1 MKNQLSNIAVQYR
14 KFSKGQY
21 IDYSQFNEFLDFF
34 EDQDRLSR
42 VMLQG
47 VGIVCGLKSKLIYV
61 NDQLNKIQVSQGVA
75 LTTDGD
81 LLTLNNAG
89 EISKELYVSDL
100 KTIKIENKEYTHFK
114 VYDNFKIRY
123 PTFNTGP
130 TSQIELWELATTEE
144 VNLDFQSIDSLSN
157 LEDKYLLLYLES
169 DEKEIKPCRGVDCD
183 NHGILQ
189 IRNLKV
195 LVTTAAGINH
205 ILESDQ
211 IQPHPLF
218 TDGMMST
225 ATQERVIVERLIL
238 ERGVEKQVFSSDLK
252 KMYQD
257 VLEKNGYGDIV
268 FKKINE
274 IAKVIGASTVDYQS
288 FKNSIEECFAQK
300 AGFQYAYDVVKD
312 LMDTYSEIVKL
323 LPKAFTKCL
332 PDLISFPKHVM
343 LGKLI
348 SDKQL
353 DSTRH
358 QFYNSPVL
366 DDDKATQRVKV
377 LIDRFKQQAQ
387 NFRYSDSFENEAQI
401 KITPSQKLSP
411 LSNKA
416 IPFYYQVTDEF
427 LKAWNFD
434 KTNNRSFR
442 ENLGYDVS
450 LLSSEMHIQN
460 PLDFNIDK
468 NSFYNIEGHQGM
480 LYQEAFE
487 QIKEIRDKYQ
497 LGFDIMA
504 LSLHELVNNKDLS
517 KAYFN
522 EYLEKNPGVEH
533 KRGVERKGTF
543 LIVYEIIDGESIVV
557 ADFSIP
563 YTCCTPK
570 TDVKLS
576 LPSTIICA
584 EAARIPFTVIPVNGE
599 VVANVGRGVELD
611 GGQYFFNPKLV
622 DQSLHGKGITFTVNG
637 KSTNCSIKVITQPNV
652 EIKVVSV
659 DHPSGGSNET
669 VIHFKVSQQ
678 NGQDFTNY
686 NYSWDFG
693 DYGNQSPLN
702 PDSNGNVSCKLYNLS
717 SKNIPTIKVKV
728 SGGGCTQD
736 IAIRDWY
743 KVPVQLSLPRA
754 VVCSNSSSMPF
765 AVSPVGGVVKA
776 SVGGGVE
783 IDGGGQYLFNPKLV
797 DVSLHGQVINFTVN
811 DQSTSCSIKV
821 ITQPDVEVNV
831 VSVDYPSDGSNETVI
846 HFKVSQQNGQDFTN
860 YNYSWDFGDYGIQSP
875 LNPDSS
881 GNVICK
887 LYNVS
892 SKNIPTIKV
901 TVSNGEC
908 TEVVTI
914 NNWYNPPR
922 PFLVIKEIR
931 FSDTNCC
938 ETVMPAVAV
947 QATGPAGVALKD
959 VSFKLNGEAQGPPSL
974 IYSWVKLKGPMVTLN
989 GANTSILDVK
999 DLVDDE
1005 YEFQLTVL
1013 DVDSGAFA
1021 QSNILVVNVYR

>member
-21 IDYSQFNEFLDFF
+21 VDYSQFNEFLDFF

-47 VGIVCGLKSKLIYV
+47 VGIVCGLKPKLIYV
-61 NDQLNKIQVSQGVA
+61 NDTLNKIQLSQGVA

-100 KTIKIENKEYTHFK
+100 KKIKLENKEYTHFK

-123 PTFNTGP
+123 PAFNTGP
-130 TSQIELWELATTEE
+130 TSQIELWELATAEE
-144 VNLDFQSIDSLSN
+144 ASLDFQSIDSLSN

-195 LVTTAAGINH
+195 LVTTAEGINH

-218 TDGMMST
+218 IDGIMSA

-238 ERGVEKQVFSSDLK
+238 ERGVEKQVLSSELK

-274 IAKVIGASTVDYQS
+274 IAKVMGVSTVDHQS
-288 FKNSIEECFAQK
+288 FKNSIEECLAQK
-300 AGFQYAYDVVKD
+300 TGFQYAYDVVKD
-312 LMDTYSEIVKL
+312 LMDTYSEIIKL
-323 LPKAFTKCL
+323 LPKAFTKCF
-332 PDLISFPKHVM
+332 PDLVSFPKHVM

-353 DSTRH
+353 DFSRH

-366 DDDKATQRVKV
+366 DDEKATQRVKL
-377 LIDRFKQQAQ
+377 LINRFKQQAQ
-387 NFRYSDSFENEAQI
+387 NFKYSDSFENEAQI
-401 KITPSQKLSP
+401 KITPSHKLNP

-416 IPFYYQVTDEF
+416 VPFYYQVTDEF

-434 KTNNRSFR
+434 KTSNRSFR
-442 ENLGYDVS
+442 ENLGYDVG
-450 LLSSEMHIQN
+450 LLSSDMHIQD
-460 PLDFNIDK
+460 PLNFNIDK

-504 LSLHELVNNKDLS
+504 LSLKELANNKDLS

-522 EYLEKNPGVEH
+522 EYVEKNPGVEH

-543 LIVYEIIDGESIVV
+543 LIVYDTIEGESVVV

-576 LPSTIICA
+576 LPSTVICA
-584 EAARIPFTVIPVNGE
+584 EAGRIPFTVIPVNGE
-599 VVANVGRGVELD
+599 VVANVGNGVKLD
-611 GGQYFFNPKLV
+611 GGQYFFDPKLI
-622 DQSLHGKGITFTVNG
+622 DPSLHGKEITFTVNG
-637 KSTNCSIKVITQPNV
+637 KSTNCSIKVIAQPEV
-652 EIKVVSV
+652 KVVVNHVFYPEEGSTTTTV
-659 DHPSGGSNET
+659 NMLVSGENFEDYT
-669 VIHFKVSQQ
+669 
-678 NGQDFTNY
+678 
-686 NYSWDFG
+686 YSWDFL
-693 DYGNQSPLN
+693 GNGSWVTLK
-702 PDSNGNVSCKLYNLS
+702 PDAKGNIKYAFHNLVPTRL
-717 SKNIPTIKVKV
+717 PTIKAKV
-728 SGGGCTQD
+728 SGSGCTQD
-736 IAIRDWY
+736 VVIEDWY
-743 KVPVQLSLPRA
+743 DAPVPVKLSLPKA
-754 VVCSNSSSMPF
+754 VVCSNSSSIPF
-765 AVSPVGGVVKA
+765 TVSPVGGVVKA
-776 SVGGGVE
+776 SVGGGVQ
-783 IDGGGQYLFNPKLV
+783 IDGNGQYIFNPQLI
-797 DVSLHGQVINFTVN
+797 DVSLHGQTITFTVN
-811 DQSTSCSIKV
+811 GQSTNCSIKV
-821 ITQPDVEVNV
+821 ITQPDVDVNV
-831 VSVDYPSDGSNETVI
+831 VSVDYPTGGSNETVI

-875 LNPDSS
+875 LNPNSS
-881 GNVICK
+881 GNVSCK
-887 LYNVS
+887 IYNVS
-892 SKNIPTIKV
+892 SKNIPPIKV

-908 TEVVTI
+908 TEVITI

-922 PFLVIKEIR
+922 PSLVIKEIR
-931 FSDTNCC
+931 FPDTNCC
-938 ETVMPAVAV
+938 ESVMPTVAV
-947 QATGPAGVALKD
+947 EATGPTRVPLKGE
-959 VSFKLNGEAQGPPSL
+959 SFKLNGVAQGPPSL
-974 IYSWVKLKGPMVTLN
+974 IYSWIKLEGPIVTLN
-989 GANTSILDVK
+989 GANTSILEVK

-1005 YEFQLTVL
+1005 YKFQLTVV
-1013 DVDSGAFA
+1013 DVESGAFA

>member
-1 MKNQLSNIAVQYR
+1 MKNQLSNITVQYR

-21 IDYSQFNEFLDFF
+21 IENTQFNEFLDFF

-47 VGIVCGLKSKLIYV
+47 VGIVCGLKPKLIYAKK
-61 NDQLNKIQVSQGVA
+61 QLNKIQLSQGVA

-81 LLTLNNAG
+81 LLTLNNTN
-89 EISKELYVSDL
+89 EVSKELYVSDL
-100 KTIKIENKEYTHFK
+100 KTIKIESKDYTHFK

-123 PTFNTGP
+123 PAFNTGA
-130 TSQIELWELATTEE
+130 TSQIELWELATSEE
-144 VNLDFQSIDSLSN
+144 ANLDFQSIDRLPN
-157 LEDKYLLLYLES
+157 VEDKYLLLYLES
-169 DEKEIKPCRGVDCD
+169 DEKDIKPCRGVDCD

-195 LVTTAAGINH
+195 LVTTAEGINH

-218 TDGMMST
+218 IDGIMG
-225 ATQERVIVERLIL
+225 AANQERVIVERLIL
-238 ERGVEKQVFSSDLK
+238 ENKVETQFFSSDLK
-252 KMYQD
+252 EMYQAA
-257 VLEKNGYGDIV
+257 LEKNGYGDIV

-274 IAKVIGASTVDYQS
+274 IAKLIEVPTVDYQS
-288 FKNSIEECFAQK
+288 FKNSIGECLAQK
-300 AGFQYAYDVVKD
+300 TGFQYAYDVVKD
-312 LMDTYSEIVKL
+312 LMDTYSEIIKL

-332 PDLISFPKHVM
+332 PDLVSFPKHVM

-353 DSTRH
+353 DFSRH
-358 QFYNSPVL
+358 QFYNSPIL
-366 DDDKATQRVKV
+366 DDEKAAQRVKV
-377 LIDRFKQQAQ
+377 LINRFKQQAQ

-401 KITPSQKLSP
+401 KITPSQKLNP

-434 KTNNRSFR
+434 KTSNRSFK
-442 ENLGYDVS
+442 ENLGYDVG

-487 QIKEIRDKYQ
+487 QIKETRDKYQ

-504 LSLHELVNNKDLS
+504 LSLQELVNNKDLS

-522 EYLEKNPGVEH
+522 EYVEKHPGLEH
-533 KRGVERKGTF
+533 KRGVERGGTF
-543 LIVYEIIDGESIVV
+543 LIVYEIIDGESIVI

-576 LPSTIICA
+576 LPSTVICA
-584 EAARIPFTVIPVNGE
+584 EAGRIPFTVIPVNGE
-599 VVANVGRGVELD
+599 VVANVGGGVELD

-622 DQSLHGKGITFTVNG
+622 DPSLHGQEITFTVNG
-637 KSTNCSIKVITQPNV
+637 KPTNCSIKVIAQPEIKVVVDHIFYPEGSSIATTVNMVVSGENFKDYTYSWDFWDNGSFITLKPDVKGNVDYTYYNLVPTRIPTIKVKVSGSGCAQDIAIRDWYKALVQLSLPKAVICSNASSIPFTVSPVGGVVKGSVGGGVVIDDDGQYLFNPQLINASLHGQVITFTVNGQSTNCSIKVITQPDV
-652 EIKVVSV
+652 EI
-659 DHPSGGSNET
+659 
-669 VIHFKVSQQ
+669 
-678 NGQDFTNY
+678 
-686 NYSWDFG
+686 
-693 DYGNQSPLN
+693 
-702 PDSNGNVSCKLYNLS
+702 
-717 SKNIPTIKVKV
+717 
-728 SGGGCTQD
+728 
-736 IAIRDWY
+736 
-743 KVPVQLSLPRA
+743 
-754 VVCSNSSSMPF
+754 
-765 AVSPVGGVVKA
+765 
-776 SVGGGVE
+776 
-783 IDGGGQYLFNPKLV
+783 
-797 DVSLHGQVINFTVN
+797 
-811 DQSTSCSIKV
+811 
-821 ITQPDVEVNV
+821 NV
-831 VSVDYPSDGSNETVI
+831 VSVDYPSGGSNETVI

-881 GNVICK
+881 GNVSCK
-887 LYNVS
+887 LYDVS

-908 TEVVTI
+908 TEVITI

-922 PFLVIKEIR
+922 PSLVIKEIS

-947 QATGPAGVALKD
+947 QATGPADVALKD